1 MQTARRPTS
10 RLNTVITSCMHS
22 DSQDAFRLPDSQDA
36 FRIPGCFQTP
46 RMRSDS
52 QDAPEQLTVKPYR
65 AVRPLP
71 EILLCVRLRLHRLV
85 RRASRGRAV
94 SVMARL

>member
-22 DSQDAFRLPDSQDA
+22 DSQDAFRLP
-36 FRIPGCFQTP
+36 GCFQTP

-52 QDAPEQLTVKPYR
+52 QDAAEQLTVKPYR